1 MFRGHPPVLVALEAA
16 ALLGFLVC
24 AAVFLQTRESD
35 GQLVPLDPNALI
47 AGPSFERWYG
57 IFFQEHHV
65 GFSVSRTSSTVDGG
79 QLFEQ
84 RSSFRF
90 AAAGQVQEV
99 ITAGAA
105 TVDAEGRL
113 QRFDFFMAADPVRLS
128 VEGAVQGNEIV
139 MDVNQAG
146 ETSELRF
153 PVSKPP
159 QVGLSF
165 ERVLRAQELAPGLSF
180 QVPYFDPVTLAE
192 GQMDVKVVDVE
203 IVPGTAEEA
212 WWLQRNFSGVETRM
226 LVTGSG
232 EVLREESALGLQS
245 VRMSREDAQDVPT
258 TEGPVDLIAQSAVRV
273 EGSIPSARQTTHL
286 TLGLQGAAGERVPP
300 FPPFQLRKDDVITIR
315 QPATSELQAGTPL
328 AVDLA
333 ENPDLEEWVTQ
344 TPTIS
349 SAHPEIVTKAEAL
362 TADAPDRL
370 AAARA
375 IAQFVDE
382 YVEDVP
388 VVGVPNG
395 LDVLRRG
402 QGDCNEHTAL
412 FVSLARAVKIPA
424 RIAAGVVYSDRVPGT
439 AGLGAFY
446 YHAWPEIQMAP
457 DQPWIAIDPT
467 FGQFPADATHV
478 KLVEGDLDRQIEIM
492 SYMGRLGFKV
502 ISSDTSPVVP

>member
-1 MFRGHPPVLVALEAA
+1 MLRGHPPLLVAVEAISVIA
-16 ALLGFLVC
+16 FIAL
-24 AAVFLQTRESD
+24 AVWFTQAPDND
-35 GQLVPLDPNALI
+35 GQLVPIDASALV
-47 AGPSFERWYG
+47 AGPSQERWYG
-57 IFFQEHHV
+57 IYFQEHHV
-65 GFSVSRTSSTVDGG
+65 GFSVSRTSATVDGG
-79 QLFEQ
+79 RLFEQ

-105 TVDAEGRL
+105 TVDEAGAL
-113 QRFDFFMAADPVRLS
+113 LRFDFFMAADPVRLA

-153 PVSKPP
+153 PITRPP

-165 ERVLRAQELAPGLSF
+165 ENVVSKHELVPGLTF
-180 QVPYFDPVTLAE
+180 DVPYFDPVTLAE
-192 GQMDVKVVDVE
+192 GEMEVKVEGVE
-203 IVPGTAEEA
+203 IIPGTAEEA
-212 WWLQRNFSGVETRM
+212 WWLARDFSGVQTRM
-226 LVTGSG
+226 LVTASG
-232 EVLREESALGLQS
+232 EILREESALGLQS
-245 VRMSREDAQDVPT
+245 VRMSREEAQNVPADD
-258 TEGPVDLIAQSAVRV
+258 GPVDLIAQSAVRV
-273 EGSIPSARQTTHL
+273 EGRIPEPRSTMSL
-286 TLGLQGAAGERVPP
+286 ELGILGEAGSKVPA
-300 FPPFQLRKDDVITIR
+300 FPPFQLRDGDTLTLR
-315 QPATSELQAGTPL
+315 APTPSDLLAGTPIEANADTL
-328 AVDLA
+328 PEV
-333 ENPDLEEWVTQ
+333 EEWITH

-349 SAHPEIVTKAEAL
+349 SAHPEVMDKSTELIG
-362 TADAPDRL
+362 DAPDRL
-370 AAARA
+370 TAVKRIAA
-375 IAQFVDE
+375 FVDT

-412 FVSLARAVKIPA
+412 FVSLARAAKIPA

-446 YHAWPEIQMAP
+446 YHAWPEVRMAP
-457 DQPWIAIDPT
+457 DQPWIPVDPT

-492 SYMGRLGFKV
+492 AYLGRLGFS
-502 ISSDTSPVVP
+502 IESSSTTLPSP

>member
-1 MFRGHPPVLVALEAA
+1 MFRGHPPALVAVEAIA
-16 ALLGFLVC
+16 VLAFFIL
-24 AAVFLQTRESD
+24 AAVFTRSPAED
-35 GQLVPLDPNALI
+35 GQLVPIDPTALV
-47 AGPSFERWYG
+47 AGPSRERWFG

-65 GFSVSRTSSTVDGG
+65 GFSVSRTSDTVDGG

-105 TVDAEGRL
+105 TVDSEGRL

-153 PVSKPP
+153 PISRPP

-165 ERVLRAQELAPGLSF
+165 ERVVASKELAPGLTF

-192 GQMDVKVVDVE
+192 GLMDVRVDGVE

-212 WWLQRNFSGVETRM
+212 WWLEREFSGVETRM

-232 EVLREESALGLQS
+232 EILREESALGLQS
-245 VRMSREDAQDVPT
+245 VRMPREEAQNVPT

-273 EGSIPSARQTTHL
+273 EGRIPSARDTVELELQI
-286 TLGLQGAAGERVPP
+286 LGEAAGRVPA
-300 FPPFQLRKDDVITIR
+300 FPPFQVRTGDTLFIT
-315 QPATSELQAGTPL
+315 AANLAELAGGTPI
-328 AVDLA
+328 AATPDT
-333 ENPDLEEWVTQ
+333 NPEVEQWITH

-349 SAHPEIVTKAEAL
+349 SAHPEVMEKANAL
-362 TADAPDRL
+362 IAGAPDRL
-370 AAARA
+370 TAVQKLAS
-375 IAQFVDE
+375 FVDK

-412 FVSLARAVKIPA
+412 FVSLARSVKIPA

-439 AGLGAFY
+439 GGLGAFY
-446 YHAWPEIQMAP
+446 YHAWPEVRMGP
-457 DQPWIAIDPT
+457 DEPWFPIDPT

-492 SYMGRLGFKV
+492 AYMGRLGFKV
-502 ISSDTSPVVP
+502 ENSSTTWSTP

>member
-1 MFRGHPPVLVALEAA
+1 MLRGHPPLLVAVEA
-16 ALLGFLVC
+16 VS
-24 AAVFLQTRESD
+24 AVAFVVLAILFTQSPD
-35 GQLVPLDPNALI
+35 DGGQLVPLDPSALVS
-47 AGPSFERWYG
+47 GPSRERWYG
-57 IFFQEHHV
+57 IYFQEHHV
-65 GFSVSRTSSTVDGG
+65 GFSVSRTSATVDDG

-105 TVDAEGRL
+105 TVDKAGRL
-113 QRFDFFMAADPVRLS
+113 QRFDFFMAADPVRLA

-153 PVSKPP
+153 PVSRPP

-165 ERVLRAQELAPGLSF
+165 ERVLAEQELAPGVSF
-180 QVPYFDPVTLAE
+180 EVPYFDPVTLAE
-192 GQMDVKVVDVE
+192 GSMVVAVEGVE

-212 WWLQRNFSGVETRM
+212 WWLSREFSGVETRM
-226 LVTGSG
+226 LVTSSG

-245 VRMSREDAQDVPT
+245 VRMSREEAQAVPT
-258 TEGPVDLIAQSAVRV
+258 DDGPVDLIAQSAVRA
-273 EGSIPSARQTTHL
+273 EGRIPEPRTVRQL
-286 TLGLQGAAGERVPP
+286 SLGILGEAADRVPAY
-300 FPPFQLRKDDVITIR
+300 PPFQLRSGDILELRTPTDTELLAGSPIAADVES
-315 QPATSELQAGTPL
+315 QPE
-328 AVDLA
+328 LA
-333 ENPDLEEWVTQ
+333 EWVVH

-349 SAHPEIVTKAEAL
+349 SIHPEMVEKAVEVI
-362 TADAPDRL
+362 ADAPDRL
-370 AAARA
+370 TATRRIAR
-375 IAQFVDE
+375 FVDT

-412 FVSLARAVKIPA
+412 FVSLARAAKIPA

-446 YHAWPEIQMAP
+446 YHAWPEVRMAP
-457 DQPWIAIDPT
+457 DQPWVPVDPT

-492 SYMGRLGFKV
+492 AYMGRLGFKV
-502 ISSDTSPVVP
+502 EQVGAPPDSP

>member
-1 MFRGHPPVLVALEAA
+1 MLRGHPPLLLAVEATAIVAFVSL
-16 ALLGFLVC
+16 
-24 AAVFLQTRESD
+24 AAVVTQRPETG
-35 GQLVPLDPNALI
+35 GQLVPIDAEALV
-47 AGPSFERWYG
+47 AGPSQERWYG

-65 GFSVSRTSSTVDGG
+65 GFSVSRTSPTLDGG

-105 TVDAEGRL
+105 TVDEAGGL
-113 QRFDFFMAADPVRLS
+113 QRFDFFMAADPVRIS

-153 PVSKPP
+153 PVTRPP

-165 ERVLRAQELAPGLSF
+165 ERVVASQELAPGLTF
-180 QVPYFDPVTLAE
+180 DVPYFDPVTLAE
-192 GQMDVKVVDVE
+192 GVMEVRVEGVE

-212 WWLQRNFSGVETRM
+212 WWLAREFSGVETRM

-245 VRMSREDAQDVPT
+245 VRMPRDQAQAIPSDA
-258 TEGPVDLIAQSAVRV
+258 GPVDLIAQSAVRA
-273 EGSIPSARQTTHL
+273 EGRIPSPRDTRAL
-286 TLGLQGAAGERVPP
+286 ELGILGEAGDKVRGW
-300 FPPFQLRKDDVITIR
+300 PPFQLREADHLVLRTPSADEL
-315 QPATSELQAGTPL
+315 ATGTPI
-328 AVDLA
+328 AT
-333 ENPDLEEWVTQ
+333 DLEAHPHLEPFITH

-349 SAHPEIVTKAEAL
+349 SAHPEVMDRATAL
-362 TADAPDRL
+362 IDGAPDRL
-370 AAARA
+370 AAVRA
-375 IAQFVDE
+375 IAAFVDT

-412 FVSLARAVKIPA
+412 FVSLARAVHIPA

-439 AGLGAFY
+439 QGRGAFY
-446 YHAWPEIQMAP
+446 YHAWPEVLLGP
-457 DQPWIAIDPT
+457 DEPWVPVDPT

-492 SYMGRLGFKV
+492 AYMGRLGFSIV
-502 ISSDTSPVVP
+502 SSSTAPPSP